1 MLFVLLMQ
9 TKSLRQELN
18 TKEKELGTLE
28 TKVGLR

>member
-18 TKEKELGTLE
+18 TKEKELDTLE